1 MLPCPTELRRQIR
14 QVGLDVV
21 SEDWFGDHY
30 AQTIAEWYRR
40 FQDAWP
46 GIAAKGFDARFKR
59 TWEYY
64 LAYCEAGFR
73 SRSTD
78 VVRIT
83 VAPA

>member
-1 MLPCPTELRRQIR
+1 MLPSPTELRRQ
-14 QVGLDVV
+14 VGAAGMNIL

-30 AQTIAEWYRR
+30 ARTIAEWYRH

-46 GIAAKGFDARFKR
+46 RLADTGFDARFKR
-59 TWEYY
+59 MWEYY

-78 VVRIT
+78 VVRIAM
-83 VAPA
+83 APA